1 MIPLATHKKRR
12 PLSPPQFLALLLT
25 MTILI
30 GTLLLKLP
38 ASTEHPISWMT
49 ALFTSTSATTVTG
62 LFTVD
67 NTTIFTSFGDIII
80 LIIIQLGG
88 LGIMTFAILIF
99 LLIEKSI
106 SIKQSLLIQEALNQN
121 SLGGI
126 VKLIKRLFTFSLFF
140 ESLMAL
146 LFAFRFIPELGW
158 SKGIGY
164 AIFHSISAFNN
175 AGYSLWPDSLTR
187 YARDPV
193 INILFSISIM
203 LGGLGFTVLNDIWD
217 KKRWRAYLLHT
228 KVMLLGTMMINAIA
242 MIVIFL
248 LEYDNP
254 LTLSHLP
261 FHDRVWT
268 AFFQATTTRTAGFHT
283 VSIQDLHPETRFLM
297 MILMFI
303 GAGSVSTSGG
313 IKLTTAVCLV
323 MMVYAY
329 IRKQNEPTL
338 MHRSIHQEAIFK
350 ALTITT
356 LSIGM
361 IFTAIFIM
369 LISEKSSITFFQIA
383 FEVVSAFGTVGLSTG
398 ITPELSPV
406 GQWVI
411 ILVMIF
417 GKLGPLTMVFS
428 TSSRTQDHIRYP
440 SGKLFIG

>member
-1 MIPLATHKKRR
+1 
-12 PLSPPQFLALLLT
+12 
-25 MTILI
+25 
-30 GTLLLKLP
+30 
-38 ASTEHPISWMT
+38 
-49 ALFTSTSATTVTG
+49 
-62 LFTVD
+62 
-67 NTTIFTSFGDIII
+67 
-80 LIIIQLGG
+80 
-88 LGIMTFAILIF
+88 MTFAILIF